1 LPLEVRPVKLRDSF
15 YLLIPVDI
23 VRLLGVE
30 SESNFHLLLSENPDC
45 VKLVYEMK
53 KKPLTAEEA
62 NLAEAGH

>member
-1 LPLEVRPVKLRDSF
+1 MKPVKLRDSL

-30 SESNFHLLLSENPDC
+30 SESNFHLLLNEKDDS

-53 KKPLTAEEA
+53 KKSSQNNNVNDP
-62 NLAEAGH
+62 AGTDPK